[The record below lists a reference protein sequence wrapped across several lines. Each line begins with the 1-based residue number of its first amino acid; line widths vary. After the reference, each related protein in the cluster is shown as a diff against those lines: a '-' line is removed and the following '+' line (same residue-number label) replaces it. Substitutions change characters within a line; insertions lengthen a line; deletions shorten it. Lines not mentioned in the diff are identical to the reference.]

1 MAVLVG
7 MKCPTCGRDQ
17 PKTNEQRN
25 KFHAM
30 CREIGLHIGLTP
42 GKVKE
47 AIKSDYFGLDEYK
60 VGNKW
65 YRAVKPSE
73 QADRGEYSGLIEYT
87 YQWAAEN
94 CDFVIND

>member
-1 MAVLVG
+1 MS
-7 MKCPTCGRDQ
+7 KCPTCGREK

-30 CREIGLHIGLTP
+30 CTEIGNHIGLTA

-47 AIKSDYFGLDEYK
+47 AIKEDFFGIDEWK

-65 YRAVKPSE
+65 YRGVRPSE
-73 QADRGEYSGLIEYT
+73 LAQRAEYAALIDFT

-94 CDFVIND
+94 CDYTFDRELP